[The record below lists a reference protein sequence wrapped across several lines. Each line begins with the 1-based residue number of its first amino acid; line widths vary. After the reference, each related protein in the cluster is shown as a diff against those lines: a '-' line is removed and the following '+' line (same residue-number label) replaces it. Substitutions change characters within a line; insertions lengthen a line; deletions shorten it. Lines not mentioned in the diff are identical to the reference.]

1 MLVLVYVVVL
11 VHVGVPMFFYTCG
24 VFMNTESGV
33 ERGAGSE
40 QGARASESEI
50 GSEIAREQERH
61 WSLRRTYCCWTKL
74 RI

>member
-1 MLVLVYVVVL
+1 MYILSSLVVLVLVYVAVL

-50 GSEIAREQERH
+50 GSEIAREQDEREGG
-61 WSLRRTYCCWTKL
+61 
-74 RI
+74 

>member
-11 VHVGVPMFFYTCG
+11 VHVGVPMFFYMCG
-24 VFMNTESGV
+24 VLINTESGV

-50 GSEIAREQERH
+50 VSEIAREQDEREGG
-61 WSLRRTYCCWTKL
+61 
-74 RI
+74 

>member
-11 VHVGVPMFFYTCG
+11 VHVGVPMFFYMCG

-50 GSEIAREQERH
+50 VSEIAREQDEREGG
-61 WSLRRTYCCWTKL
+61 
-74 RI
+74 